1 MQQGDSNTPRRLHRR
16 YRLIVIALALVGM
29 LAVAWLRQ
37 IAPSPAADPTMVPIR
52 RSDVTLPLDQ
62 AFTPEQQK
70 QALAITVG
78 VHLENIYNLRL
89 SDETFNADGW
99 YWLIWPQG
107 VQDLIEAKQTDPKE
121 MLELVNNTL
130 GWDIM
135 IQPDLA
141 EPELRPDGSRYQ
153 LYRFSGSFYSD
164 DINLR
169 KYPFNLLSIP
179 IILESRPP
187 SFALDGPTPVVLQL
201 DNDINGLIGGF
212 TDIGAF
218 KDVGVSWLQKAH
230 LYTTKFGTKNRSKF
244 SQAEVRVFYKTP
256 TLSSFAQWILP
267 LCILMFVV
275 FLAPNLEASL
285 GDLRFAIPSTVLLTL
300 VVMQQTYQAELKP
313 LPYLTFLDRI
323 YLCSY
328 LITIA
333 LFGLFVWA
341 TNLYAQAD
349 RLGTSEEQSLVLR
362 RRVKRA
368 DRWFQG
374 LGALFLLIGGL
385 IAWITS

>member
-1 MQQGDSNTPRRLHRR
+1 M
-16 YRLIVIALALVGM
+16 VIGLVLLSI
-29 LAVAWLRQ
+29 LAVALLRQ
-37 IAPSPAADPTMVPIR
+37 MTPSPAAQTTMLPIR

-99 YWLIWPQG
+99 YWLTWPED
-107 VQDLIEAKQTDPKE
+107 VQDLIDEQQTDPKE
-121 MLELVNNTL
+121 MVELVNNTL
-130 GWDIM
+130 GWDLS

-141 EPELRPDGSRYQ
+141 EPELRPDGTRYQ

-187 SFALDGPTPVVLQL
+187 TFALDGATPVVLQL
-201 DNDINGLIGGF
+201 DDDINGLVGGF

-230 LYTTKFGTKNRSKF
+230 LYSTRFGTKNRSKF

-256 TLSSFAQWILP
+256 ALSSFAQWILP
-267 LCILMFVV
+267 LLILMLVV

-349 RLGTSEEQSLVLR
+349 RLGTSEEHSLAIR

-368 DRWFQG
+368 DSLFQG
-374 LGALFLLIGGL
+374 LGALFLLIGGV
-385 IAWITS
+385 IAWTTS

>member
-1 MQQGDSNTPRRLHRR
+1 M
-16 YRLIVIALALVGM
+16 LIGLVLVSI
-29 LAVAWLRQ
+29 LAVALLRL
-37 IAPSPAADPTMVPIR
+37 ITPLPVADTTMLPIR

-62 AFTPEQQK
+62 AFTPAQQK
-70 QALAITVG
+70 RALAITVG

-99 YWLIWPQG
+99 YWLTWPEG
-107 VQDLIEAKQTDPKE
+107 VQDLIDEKQTDPKE
-121 MLELVNNTL
+121 MVELVNNTL
-130 GWDIM
+130 GWDLS

-141 EPELRPDGSRYQ
+141 EPELRPDGTRYQ

-201 DNDINGLIGGF
+201 DDDIDGLVGGF

-230 LYTTKFGTKNRSKF
+230 LYSTQFGAKNRSKF
-244 SQAEVRVFYKTP
+244 SQAEARVFYKTP
-256 TLSSFAQWILP
+256 ALSSFAQWILP
-267 LCILMFVV
+267 LLILILVV
-275 FLAPNLEASL
+275 FLAPSLEASL

-328 LITIA
+328 LIAIA

-349 RLGTSEEQSLVLR
+349 RLGTSEEHSLAIR

-368 DRWFQG
+368 DSLFQG
-374 LGALFLLIGGL
+374 LGALFLLIGGV